1 MNTWVSASAGPGPIY
16 DRGVNYMVLSACDTN
31 LMKPFRF
38 RMPQEVIF
46 ESGSSRQAPE
56 KALRLGSKRPLFITG
71 TQMAKSS
78 RLACLMEGCSELGM
92 MPGHWDRVEPE
103 PPVELLEDAVSYIRE
118 GSFDSLIA
126 FGGGSSMDFAKMA
139 AVMAEN
145 PDIEVSEMVG
155 SEKIPRK
162 GLPTIMIPTT
172 SGSGS
177 EVSAVAVFSFAEE
190 KMKKGISSR
199 FLVADI
205 AIVDP
210 ELTLDLPPHITA
222 ASGMDAL
229 VHGVEAF
236 LSLGTNRFTQDL
248 ALIAIKNIYSNL
260 TECVLNGHNLY
271 AREAQS
277 YGSMTA
283 GMAFSMSGT
292 AGVHAMAYPLGGQYH
307 VPHGEANTALLRWV
321 MEYSLEGCEEKF
333 IPIAEAM
340 GLRSYGMTACD
351 AANAALRGIV
361 ELGEKI
367 GVKTRLREFGIP
379 RDAAPEMAK
388 AALREVRLMSNN
400 PRPLDFESVRA
411 IYEKAW

>member
-1 MNTWVSASAGPGPIY
+1 MIFSECNMDLI
-16 DRGVNYMVLSACDTN
+16 
-31 LMKPFRF
+31 KPFKF
-38 RMPQEVIF
+38 RMPQEVSF
-46 ESGSSRQAPE
+46 GSGCSRTAPE
-56 KALRLGSKRPLFITG
+56 KATLLGSKRPLFITG
-71 TQMAKSS
+71 SHMAQSED
-78 RLACLMEGCSELGM
+78 LTWLMERSSELGM
-92 MPGHWDRVEPE
+92 CPGHWDKVEPE
-103 PPVELLEDAVSYIRE
+103 PPVELLEEAAVFIRNGSY
-118 GSFDSLIA
+118 DCLIA
-126 FGGGSSMDFAKMA
+126 FGGGSSMDFTKMA

-145 PDIEVSEMVG
+145 PEIKVSDMVG

-177 EVSAVAVFSFAEE
+177 EVSAVAVFSFTDER
-190 KMKKGISSR
+190 MKKGISSR

-205 AIVDP
+205 ALVDP

-229 VHGVEAF
+229 VHGVESF
-236 LSLGTNRFTQDL
+236 LSLGTNQFTQDL
-248 ALIAIKNIYSNL
+248 ALIAISNIYSNL
-260 TECVLNGHNLY
+260 TECVLNGQNLK

-277 YGSMTA
+277 YGSMIA

-292 AGVHAMAYPLGGQYH
+292 AGVHAMAYPLGGQFH

-333 IPIAEAM
+333 IPIAKAM
-340 GLRSYGMTACD
+340 GVYADRMSACD
-351 AANAALRGIV
+351 SANAALKAIV

-379 RDAAPEMAK
+379 KEASAEMAE
-388 AALREVRLMSNN
+388 AALKEVRLMSNN
-400 PRPLDFESVRA
+400 PRPLDFEAVKK
-411 IYEKAW
+411 IYENAW

>member
-1 MNTWVSASAGPGPIY
+1 MDLI
-16 DRGVNYMVLSACDTN
+16 
-31 LMKPFRF
+31 KPFKF
-38 RMPQEVIF
+38 RMPQEVTF
-46 ESGSSRQAPE
+46 GSGCSRTAPE
-56 KALRLGSKRPLFITG
+56 KASLLGSKRPLFITG
-71 TQMAKSS
+71 SHMAQSED
-78 RLACLMEGCSELGM
+78 LTWLMERSSELGM
-92 MPGHWDRVEPE
+92 CPGHWDKVEPE
-103 PPVELLEDAVSYIRE
+103 PPVELLEEAAVFIRNGSY
-118 GSFDSLIA
+118 DCLIA

-145 PDIEVSEMVG
+145 PEIKVSDMVG

-177 EVSAVAVFSFAEE
+177 EVSAVAVFSFADER
-190 KMKKGISSR
+190 MKKGISSR

-205 AIVDP
+205 ALVDP

-229 VHGVEAF
+229 VHGVESF
-236 LSLGTNRFTQDL
+236 LSLGTNKFTQDL
-248 ALIAIKNIYSNL
+248 ALIAISNIYSNL
-260 TECVLNGHNLY
+260 TECVLNGQNLK

-277 YGSMTA
+277 YGSMIA

-292 AGVHAMAYPLGGQYH
+292 AGVHAMAYPLGGQFH

-333 IPIAEAM
+333 IPIAKAM
-340 GLRSYGMTACD
+340 GVYADRMSACD
-351 AANAALRGIV
+351 SADAALKAIV

-379 RDAAPEMAK
+379 KEAAAEMAE
-388 AALREVRLMSNN
+388 AALKEVRLMSNN
-400 PRPLDFESVRA
+400 PRPLDFEAVKK
-411 IYEKAW
+411 IYENAW

>member
-1 MNTWVSASAGPGPIY
+1 MIITECNI
-16 DRGVNYMVLSACDTN
+16 D
-31 LMKPFRF
+31 LMKPFKF

-46 ESGSSRQAPE
+46 ESGCSRLAPE
-56 KALRLGSKRPLFITG
+56 KALQLGSERLLFVTG
-71 TQMAKSS
+71 SHMAQSKH
-78 RLACLMEGCSELGM
+78 LAFLMERSTELGM
-92 MPGHWDRVEPE
+92 KPGHWGKVEPE
-103 PPVELLEDAVSYIRE
+103 PPVELLEEAVGHIRKGSY
-118 GSFDSLIA
+118 DCLIA

-139 AVMAEN
+139 AVMADDPE
-145 PDIEVSEMVG
+145 IKVSDMVG
-155 SEKIPRK
+155 SEKITKK

-199 FLVADI
+199 FLVSDI
-205 AIVDP
+205 ALVDP

-236 LSLGTNRFTQDL
+236 LSLGTNQFTQDL
-248 ALIAIKNIYSNL
+248 ALISISNIYSNL
-260 TECVLNGHNLY
+260 AECVLNGQHLK

-277 YGSMTA
+277 YGSMIA

-321 MEYSLEGCEEKF
+321 MEYSLEGCEDKF
-333 IPIAEAM
+333 IPIAKAM
-340 GLRSYGMTACD
+340 GVYKDGMSACD
-351 AANAALRGIV
+351 AANSALKAIV

-379 RDAAPEMAK
+379 KEAAAEMAE
-388 AALREVRLMSNN
+388 AALKEVRLMSNN
-400 PRPLDFESVRA
+400 PRPLDFAAVKK
-411 IYEKAW
+411 IYENAW

>member
-1 MNTWVSASAGPGPIY
+1 MIFSECNMDLI
-16 DRGVNYMVLSACDTN
+16 
-31 LMKPFRF
+31 KPFKF
-38 RMPQEVIF
+38 RMPQEVTF
-46 ESGSSRQAPE
+46 GSGCSRTAPE
-56 KALRLGSKRPLFITG
+56 KASLLGSKRPLLITG
-71 TQMAKSS
+71 SHMAQSED
-78 RLACLMEGCSELGM
+78 LTWLMERSSELGM
-92 MPGHWDRVEPE
+92 CPGHWDKVEPE
-103 PPVELLEDAVSYIRE
+103 PPVELLEEAAVFIRNGSY
-118 GSFDSLIA
+118 DCLIA

-145 PDIEVSEMVG
+145 PDIKVSDMVG

-177 EVSAVAVFSFAEE
+177 EVSAVAVFSFADER
-190 KMKKGISSR
+190 MKKGISSR

-205 AIVDP
+205 ALVDP

-229 VHGVEAF
+229 VHGVESF
-236 LSLGTNRFTQDL
+236 LSLGTNQFTQDL
-248 ALIAIKNIYSNL
+248 ALIAISNIYSNL
-260 TECVLNGHNLY
+260 TECVLNGQNLK

-277 YGSMTA
+277 YGSMIA

-292 AGVHAMAYPLGGQYH
+292 AGVHAMAYPLGGQFH

-333 IPIAEAM
+333 IPIAKAM
-340 GLRSYGMTACD
+340 GVYADRMSACD
-351 AANAALRGIV
+351 SANAALKAIV

-379 RDAAPEMAK
+379 KEASAEMAE
-388 AALREVRLMSNN
+388 AALKEVRLMSNN
-400 PRPLDFESVRA
+400 PRPLDFEAVKK
-411 IYEKAW
+411 IYENAW

>member
-1 MNTWVSASAGPGPIY
+1 MIFSECNMDLI
-16 DRGVNYMVLSACDTN
+16 
-31 LMKPFRF
+31 KPFKF
-38 RMPQEVIF
+38 RMPQEVTF
-46 ESGSSRQAPE
+46 GSGCSRTAPE
-56 KALRLGSKRPLFITG
+56 KASLLGSKRPLLITG
-71 TQMAKSS
+71 SHMAQSED
-78 RLACLMEGCSELGM
+78 LTWLMERSSELGM
-92 MPGHWDRVEPE
+92 CPGHWDKVKPE
-103 PPVELLEDAVSYIRE
+103 PPVELLEEAAVFIRNGSY
-118 GSFDSLIA
+118 DCLIA
-126 FGGGSSMDFAKMA
+126 FGGGSSMDFTKMA

-145 PDIEVSEMVG
+145 PEIKVSDMVG

-177 EVSAVAVFSFAEE
+177 EVSAVAVFSFADER
-190 KMKKGISSR
+190 MKKGISSR

-205 AIVDP
+205 ALVDP

-229 VHGVEAF
+229 VHGVESF
-236 LSLGTNRFTQDL
+236 LSLGTNQFTQDL
-248 ALIAIKNIYSNL
+248 ALIAISNIYSNL
-260 TECVLNGHNLY
+260 TECVLNGQNLK

-277 YGSMTA
+277 YGSMIA

-292 AGVHAMAYPLGGQYH
+292 AGVHAMAYPLGGQFH

-333 IPIAEAM
+333 IPIAKAM
-340 GLRSYGMTACD
+340 GVYADRMSACD
-351 AANAALRGIV
+351 AANAALKAIV

-379 RDAAPEMAK
+379 KEASAEMAE
-388 AALREVRLMSNN
+388 AALKEVRLMSNN
-400 PRPLDFESVRA
+400 PRPLDFEAVKK
-411 IYEKAW
+411 IYENAW

>member
-1 MNTWVSASAGPGPIY
+1 MIFSECNMDLI
-16 DRGVNYMVLSACDTN
+16 
-31 LMKPFRF
+31 KPFKF
-38 RMPQEVIF
+38 RMPQEVTF
-46 ESGSSRQAPE
+46 GSGCSRTAPE
-56 KALRLGSKRPLFITG
+56 KASLLGSKRPLFITG
-71 TQMAKSS
+71 SHMAQSED
-78 RLACLMEGCSELGM
+78 LTWLMERSSELGM
-92 MPGHWDRVEPE
+92 CPGHWDKVEPE
-103 PPVELLEDAVSYIRE
+103 PPVELLEEAAVFIRNGSY
-118 GSFDSLIA
+118 DCLIA

-145 PDIEVSEMVG
+145 PEIKVSDMVG

-177 EVSAVAVFSFAEE
+177 EVSAVAVFSFADER
-190 KMKKGISSR
+190 MKKGISSR

-205 AIVDP
+205 ALVDP

-229 VHGVEAF
+229 VHGVESF
-236 LSLGTNRFTQDL
+236 LSLGTNKFTQDL
-248 ALIAIKNIYSNL
+248 ALIAISNIYSNL
-260 TECVLNGHNLY
+260 TECVLNGQNLK

-277 YGSMTA
+277 YGSMIA

-292 AGVHAMAYPLGGQYH
+292 AGVHAMAYPLGGQFH

-333 IPIAEAM
+333 IPIAKAM
-340 GLRSYGMTACD
+340 GVYADRMSACD
-351 AANAALRGIV
+351 SADAALKAIV

-379 RDAAPEMAK
+379 KEAAAEMAE
-388 AALREVRLMSNN
+388 AALKEVRLMSNN
-400 PRPLDFESVRA
+400 PRPLDFEAVKK
-411 IYEKAW
+411 IYENAW

>member
-1 MNTWVSASAGPGPIY
+1 MIVSEY
-16 DRGVNYMVLSACDTN
+16 NMD
-31 LMKPFRF
+31 LMKPFKF

-46 ESGSSRQAPE
+46 ESGCSGLAPE
-56 KALRLGSKRPLFITG
+56 KALQLGSKRPLFITG
-71 TQMAKSS
+71 SHMAQSKH
-78 RLACLMEGCSELGM
+78 LACLMEISSELGM
-92 MPGHWDRVEPE
+92 SPGHWNKVEPE
-103 PPVELLEDAVSYIRE
+103 PPVKLLEEAVEYIRK
-118 GSFDSLIA
+118 GSYDCLIA

-145 PDIEVSEMVG
+145 PEIKVSDMVG

-177 EVSAVAVFSFAEE
+177 EVSAVAVFSFTDER
-190 KMKKGISSR
+190 MKKGISSR

-205 AIVDP
+205 ALVDP
-210 ELTLDLPPHITA
+210 ELTLQLPSHITA

-229 VHGVEAF
+229 VHGVESF
-236 LSLGTNRFTQDL
+236 LSLGTNQFTQDL
-248 ALIAIKNIYSNL
+248 ALMAIGNIYSNL
-260 TECVLNGHNLY
+260 AECVLNGQNLK

-277 YGSMTA
+277 YGSMIA

-333 IPIAEAM
+333 IPIAKAM
-340 GLRSYGMTACD
+340 GVYTEGMSACV
-351 AANAALRGIV
+351 AANATLNAIV

-379 RDAAPEMAK
+379 KEAAAEMAE
-388 AALREVRLMSNN
+388 AALKEVRLMSNN
-400 PRPLDFESVRA
+400 PRPLDFESVKK
-411 IYEKAW
+411 IYENAW

>member
-1 MNTWVSASAGPGPIY
+1 MIFSELN
-16 DRGVNYMVLSACDTN
+16 ME
-31 LMKPFRF
+31 LMKPFKF
-38 RMPQEVIF
+38 RMPDEVIF
-46 ESGSSRQAPE
+46 ESGSSRLAPE
-56 KALRLGSKRPLFITG
+56 KTFELGSKRPLFMTG
-71 TQMAKSS
+71 SQMAQSKHLDS
-78 RLACLMEGCSELGM
+78 LMERSADLGM
-92 MPGHWDRVEPE
+92 EPGLWGKVEPE
-103 PPVELLEDAVSYIRE
+103 PPVQLLEEAVRYIRK
-118 GSFDSLIA
+118 GSYDCLIA

-145 PDIEVSEMVG
+145 PGIKVSDMVG

-177 EVSAVAVFSFAEE
+177 EVSAVAVFSFTEE
-190 KMKKGISSR
+190 RMKKGISSR

-205 AIVDP
+205 ALVDP

-229 VHGVEAF
+229 VHGVESY
-236 LSLGTNRFTQDL
+236 LSLGTNQFTQDL
-248 ALIAIKNIYSNL
+248 ALIAIRNIYSNL
-260 TECVLNGHNLY
+260 AECVLNGQNLR

-277 YGSMTA
+277 YGSMIA

-333 IPIAEAM
+333 IPIAKAM
-340 GLRSYGMTACD
+340 GVYTEGMSACD
-351 AANAALRGIV
+351 AAKAALHGIV

-379 RDAAPEMAK
+379 KEASAQMAE
-388 AALREVRLMSNN
+388 AALKEVRLMSNN
-400 PRPLDFESVRA
+400 PRPLDLEAVIK
-411 IYEKAW
+411 IYENAW

>member
-1 MNTWVSASAGPGPIY
+1 MI
-16 DRGVNYMVLSACDTN
+16 LSKNNID
-31 LMKPFRF
+31 LMKPFKF
-38 RMPQEVIF
+38 RMPKEVIF
-46 ESGSSRQAPE
+46 ESGCSCLAPE
-56 KALRLGSKRPLFITG
+56 KALQLGSERPLFITG
-71 TQMAKSS
+71 ENMAKSKN
-78 RLACLMEGCSELGM
+78 LAGLMDKSSELGM
-92 MPGHWDRVEPE
+92 NPGHWGKVEPE
-103 PPVELLEDAVSYIRE
+103 PPVELLEEAVEYIIR
-118 GSFDSLIA
+118 GNYDCLIA
-126 FGGGSSMDFAKMA
+126 LGGGSSMDFAKMA
-139 AVMAEN
+139 AVMAKNREIK
-145 PDIEVSEMVG
+145 PGDMVG
-155 SEKIPRK
+155 SEKIPQK

-177 EVSAVAVFSFAEE
+177 EVSAVAVFSFSEE

-205 AIVDP
+205 ALVDP
-210 ELTLDLPPHITA
+210 ELTLDLPPDITA

-236 LSLGTNRFTQDL
+236 LSLGTNPFTQDL
-248 ALIAIKNIYSNL
+248 ALIAISKISANL
-260 TECVLNGHNLY
+260 AECVLNGKNLG

-277 YGSMTA
+277 YGSMIA

-321 MEYSLEGCEEKF
+321 MEYNLEGCEEKF
-333 IPIAEAM
+333 IPIAKAM
-340 GLRSYGMTACD
+340 GVYDPSMSDCD
-351 AANAALRGIV
+351 AADAALKAMV
-361 ELGEKI
+361 DLGEKT

-379 RDAAPEMAK
+379 KEAAAEMAA

-400 PRPLDFESVRA
+400 PRPLDFDSVKK

>member
-1 MNTWVSASAGPGPIY
+1 MIFSECNMDLI
-16 DRGVNYMVLSACDTN
+16 
-31 LMKPFRF
+31 KPFKF
-38 RMPQEVIF
+38 RMPQEVTF
-46 ESGSSRQAPE
+46 GSGCSRTAPE
-56 KALRLGSKRPLFITG
+56 KASLLGSKRPLFITG
-71 TQMAKSS
+71 SHMAQSED
-78 RLACLMEGCSELGM
+78 LTWLMERSSELGM
-92 MPGHWDRVEPE
+92 CPGHWDKVEPE
-103 PPVELLEDAVSYIRE
+103 PPVELLEEAAVFIRNGSY
-118 GSFDSLIA
+118 DCLIA
-126 FGGGSSMDFAKMA
+126 FGGGSSMDFTKMA

-145 PDIEVSEMVG
+145 PEIKVSDMVG

-177 EVSAVAVFSFAEE
+177 EVSAVAVFSFTDER
-190 KMKKGISSR
+190 MKKGISSR

-205 AIVDP
+205 ALVDP

-229 VHGVEAF
+229 VHGVESF
-236 LSLGTNRFTQDL
+236 LSLGTNQFTQDL
-248 ALIAIKNIYSNL
+248 ALIAISNIYSNL
-260 TECVLNGHNLY
+260 TECVLNGQNLK

-277 YGSMTA
+277 YGSMIA

-292 AGVHAMAYPLGGQYH
+292 AGVHAMAYPLGGQFH

-333 IPIAEAM
+333 IPIAKAM
-340 GLRSYGMTACD
+340 GVYADRMSACD
-351 AANAALRGIV
+351 SANAALKAIV

-379 RDAAPEMAK
+379 KEASAEMAE
-388 AALREVRLMSNN
+388 AALKEVRLMSNN
-400 PRPLDFESVRA
+400 PRPIDFEAVKK
-411 IYEKAW
+411 IYEHAW

>member
-1 MNTWVSASAGPGPIY
+1 MIFSECNMDLI
-16 DRGVNYMVLSACDTN
+16 
-31 LMKPFRF
+31 KPFKF
-38 RMPQEVIF
+38 RMPQEVTF
-46 ESGSSRQAPE
+46 GSGCSRTAPE
-56 KALRLGSKRPLFITG
+56 KASLLGSKRPLLITG
-71 TQMAKSS
+71 SHMAQSED
-78 RLACLMEGCSELGM
+78 LTWLMERSSELGM
-92 MPGHWDRVEPE
+92 CPGHWDKVEPE
-103 PPVELLEDAVSYIRE
+103 PPVELLEEAAVFIRNGSY
-118 GSFDSLIA
+118 DCLIA
-126 FGGGSSMDFAKMA
+126 FGGGSSMDFTKMA

-145 PDIEVSEMVG
+145 PDIKVSDMVG

-177 EVSAVAVFSFAEE
+177 EVSAVAVFSFADER
-190 KMKKGISSR
+190 MKKGISSR

-205 AIVDP
+205 ALVDP

-229 VHGVEAF
+229 VHGVESF
-236 LSLGTNRFTQDL
+236 LSLGTNQFTQDL
-248 ALIAIKNIYSNL
+248 ALIAISNIYSNL
-260 TECVLNGHNLY
+260 TECVLNGQNLK

-277 YGSMTA
+277 YGSMIA

-292 AGVHAMAYPLGGQYH
+292 AGVHAMAYPLGGQFH

-333 IPIAEAM
+333 IPIAKAM
-340 GLRSYGMTACD
+340 GVYADRMSACD
-351 AANAALRGIV
+351 SANAALKAIV

-379 RDAAPEMAK
+379 KEASAEMAE
-388 AALREVRLMSNN
+388 AALKEVRLMSNN
-400 PRPLDFESVRA
+400 PRPLDFEAVKK
-411 IYEKAW
+411 IYENAW

>member
-1 MNTWVSASAGPGPIY
+1 MIFSECNMDLI
-16 DRGVNYMVLSACDTN
+16 
-31 LMKPFRF
+31 KPFKF
-38 RMPQEVIF
+38 RMPQEVTF
-46 ESGSSRQAPE
+46 GSGCSRTAPE
-56 KALRLGSKRPLFITG
+56 KASLLGSKRPLLITG
-71 TQMAKSS
+71 SHMAQSED
-78 RLACLMEGCSELGM
+78 LTWLMERSSELGM
-92 MPGHWDRVEPE
+92 CPGHWDKVEPE
-103 PPVELLEDAVSYIRE
+103 PPVELLEEAAVFIRNGSY
-118 GSFDSLIA
+118 DCLIA

-145 PDIEVSEMVG
+145 PEIKVSDMVG

-177 EVSAVAVFSFAEE
+177 EVSAVAVFSFADER
-190 KMKKGISSR
+190 MKKGISSR

-205 AIVDP
+205 ALVDP

-229 VHGVEAF
+229 VHGVESF
-236 LSLGTNRFTQDL
+236 LSLGTNQFTQDL
-248 ALIAIKNIYSNL
+248 ALIAISNIYSNL
-260 TECVLNGHNLY
+260 TECVLNGQNLK

-277 YGSMTA
+277 YGSMIA

-292 AGVHAMAYPLGGQYH
+292 AGVHAMAYPLGGQFH

-333 IPIAEAM
+333 IPIAKAM
-340 GLRSYGMTACD
+340 GVYADRMSACD
-351 AANAALRGIV
+351 SANAALKAIV

-379 RDAAPEMAK
+379 KEASAEMAE
-388 AALREVRLMSNN
+388 AALKEVRLMSNN
-400 PRPLDFESVRA
+400 PRPLDFEAVKK
-411 IYEKAW
+411 IYENAW

>member
-1 MNTWVSASAGPGPIY
+1 MIFSECNMDLI
-16 DRGVNYMVLSACDTN
+16 
-31 LMKPFRF
+31 KPFKF
-38 RMPQEVIF
+38 RMPQEVTF
-46 ESGSSRQAPE
+46 GSGCSRTAPE
-56 KALRLGSKRPLFITG
+56 KASLLGSKRPLLITG
-71 TQMAKSS
+71 SHMAQSED
-78 RLACLMEGCSELGM
+78 LTWLMERSSELGM
-92 MPGHWDRVEPE
+92 CPGHWDKVEPE
-103 PPVELLEDAVSYIRE
+103 PPVELLEEAAVFIRNGSY
-118 GSFDSLIA
+118 DCLIA
-126 FGGGSSMDFAKMA
+126 FGGGSSMDFTKMA

-145 PDIEVSEMVG
+145 PEIKVSDMVG

-177 EVSAVAVFSFAEE
+177 EVSAVAVFSFTDER
-190 KMKKGISSR
+190 MKKGISSR

-205 AIVDP
+205 ALVDP

-229 VHGVEAF
+229 VHGVESF
-236 LSLGTNRFTQDL
+236 LSLGTNQFTQDL
-248 ALIAIKNIYSNL
+248 ALIAIRNIYSNL
-260 TECVLNGHNLY
+260 TECVLNGQNLK

-277 YGSMTA
+277 YGSMIA

-292 AGVHAMAYPLGGQYH
+292 AGVHAMAYPLGGQFH

-333 IPIAEAM
+333 IPIAKAM
-340 GLRSYGMTACD
+340 GVYADRMSACD
-351 AANAALRGIV
+351 SANAALKAIV

-379 RDAAPEMAK
+379 KEASAEMAE
-388 AALREVRLMSNN
+388 AALKEVRLMSNN
-400 PRPLDFESVRA
+400 PRPLDFEAVKK
-411 IYEKAW
+411 IYENAW

>member
-1 MNTWVSASAGPGPIY
+1 MIVSEYNMDLMN
-16 DRGVNYMVLSACDTN
+16 
-31 LMKPFRF
+31 PFKF
-38 RMPQEVIF
+38 RMPREVTF
-46 ESGSSRQAPE
+46 GSGCSRTAPE
-56 KALRLGSKRPLFITG
+56 KVPLLGSKRPLFITG
-71 TQMAKSS
+71 SHMAQSEHLVYLIERS
-78 RLACLMEGCSELGM
+78 SELGM
-92 MPGHWDRVEPE
+92 SPGHWDNVEPE
-103 PPVELLEDAVSYIRE
+103 PPAELLEEAVGYIRK
-118 GSFDSLIA
+118 GSYDCLVA
-126 FGGGSSMDFAKMA
+126 FGGGSSMDFTKMA

-145 PDIEVSEMVG
+145 PEIKVSDMVG

-190 KMKKGISSR
+190 RMKKGVSSR

-205 AIVDP
+205 ALVDP

-222 ASGMDAL
+222 AAGMDAL
-229 VHGVEAF
+229 VHGVESF
-236 LSLGTNRFTQDL
+236 LSLGTNQFTQDL
-248 ALIAIKNIYSNL
+248 ALIAISNIYSNL
-260 TECVLNGHNLY
+260 AECVLNGKNLK

-277 YGSMTA
+277 YGSMIA

-333 IPIAEAM
+333 IPIAKAM
-340 GLRSYGMTACD
+340 GVYTDRMSACD
-351 AANAALRGIV
+351 AANAALKAIV
-361 ELGEKI
+361 ELGGKI

-379 RDAAPEMAK
+379 KEAAAEMAE
-388 AALREVRLMSNN
+388 AALKEVRLMSNN
-400 PRPLDFESVRA
+400 PRPLDFEAVKK
-411 IYEKAW
+411 IYENAW

>member
-1 MNTWVSASAGPGPIY
+1 MFFHE
-16 DRGVNYMVLSACDTN
+16 RGKD
-31 LMKPFRF
+31 LMKPFKF
-38 RMPQEVIF
+38 RMPNEVIF
-46 ESGSSRQAPE
+46 GSGSSSQASE
-56 KALRLGSKRPLFITG
+56 KALQLGSARPLFITG
-71 TQMAKSS
+71 GKMAKSS
-78 RLACLMEGCSELGM
+78 CLSELRKSCSKLGM
-92 MPGHWDRVEPE
+92 ASGHWDRVEPE
-103 PPVELLEDAVSYIRE
+103 PPVELLEEAVSYIRK
-118 GSFDSLIA
+118 GSFDCLIA
-126 FGGGSSMDFAKMA
+126 LGGGSSMDFAKMA
-139 AVMAEN
+139 AVMTEN
-145 PDIEVSEMVG
+145 PGIEVSEMVG
-155 SEKIPRK
+155 SEKIPKK

-177 EVSAVAVFSFAEE
+177 EVSAVAVFSFLDE
-190 KMKKGISSR
+190 KMKKGVSSR

-248 ALIAIKNIYSNL
+248 ALTAIKNIYLNL
-260 TECVLNGHNLY
+260 ADCVLNGHDLK

-292 AGVHAMAYPLGGQYH
+292 AGVHAMAYPLGGQFH

-333 IPIAEAM
+333 IPIAAAM
-340 GLRSYGMTACD
+340 GLWSEGMTARD
-351 AANAALRGIV
+351 AADSALKGIV

-367 GVKTRLREFGIP
+367 GVKTRLRDFGIP
-379 RDAAPEMAK
+379 KEAASEMAE
-388 AALREVRLMSNN
+388 AALKEVRLMSNN
-400 PRPLDFESVRA
+400 PRPLDFESVKA

>member
-1 MNTWVSASAGPGPIY
+1 MIFSECNMDLI
-16 DRGVNYMVLSACDTN
+16 
-31 LMKPFRF
+31 KPFKF
-38 RMPQEVIF
+38 RMPQEVTF
-46 ESGSSRQAPE
+46 GSGCSRTAPE
-56 KALRLGSKRPLFITG
+56 KASLLGSKRPLLITG
-71 TQMAKSS
+71 SHMAQSEN
-78 RLACLMEGCSELGM
+78 LTWLMERSSELGM
-92 MPGHWDRVEPE
+92 CPGHWDKVEPE
-103 PPVELLEDAVSYIRE
+103 PPVELLEEAAVFIRNGSY
-118 GSFDSLIA
+118 DCLIA
-126 FGGGSSMDFAKMA
+126 FGGGSSMDFTKMA

-145 PDIEVSEMVG
+145 PEIKVSDMVG

-177 EVSAVAVFSFAEE
+177 EVSAVAVFSFADER
-190 KMKKGISSR
+190 MKKGISSR

-205 AIVDP
+205 ALVDP

-229 VHGVEAF
+229 VHGVESF
-236 LSLGTNRFTQDL
+236 LSLGTNQFTQDL
-248 ALIAIKNIYSNL
+248 ALIAISNIYSNL
-260 TECVLNGHNLY
+260 TECVLNGQNLK

-277 YGSMTA
+277 YGSMIA

-292 AGVHAMAYPLGGQYH
+292 AGVHAMAYPLGGQFH

-333 IPIAEAM
+333 IPIAKAM
-340 GLRSYGMTACD
+340 GVYADRMSACD
-351 AANAALRGIV
+351 SANAALKAIV

-379 RDAAPEMAK
+379 KEASAEMAE
-388 AALREVRLMSNN
+388 AALKEVRLMSNN
-400 PRPLDFESVRA
+400 PRPLDFEAVKK
-411 IYEKAW
+411 IYENAW

>member
-1 MNTWVSASAGPGPIY
+1 MIFSECNMDLI
-16 DRGVNYMVLSACDTN
+16 
-31 LMKPFRF
+31 KPFKF
-38 RMPQEVIF
+38 RMPQEVTF
-46 ESGSSRQAPE
+46 GSGCSRTAPE
-56 KALRLGSKRPLFITG
+56 KASLLGSKRPLLITG
-71 TQMAKSS
+71 SHMAQSED
-78 RLACLMEGCSELGM
+78 LTWLMERSSELGM
-92 MPGHWDRVEPE
+92 CPGHWDKVEPE
-103 PPVELLEDAVSYIRE
+103 PPVELLEEAAVFIRNGSY
-118 GSFDSLIA
+118 DCLIA
-126 FGGGSSMDFAKMA
+126 FGGGSSMDFTKMA

-145 PDIEVSEMVG
+145 PEIKVSDMVG

-177 EVSAVAVFSFAEE
+177 EVSAVAVFSFADER
-190 KMKKGISSR
+190 MKKGISSR

-205 AIVDP
+205 ALVDP

-229 VHGVEAF
+229 VHGVESF
-236 LSLGTNRFTQDL
+236 LSLGTNQFTQDL
-248 ALIAIKNIYSNL
+248 ALIAISNIYSNL
-260 TECVLNGHNLY
+260 TECVLNGQNLK

-277 YGSMTA
+277 YGSMIA

-292 AGVHAMAYPLGGQYH
+292 AGVHAMAYPLGGQFH

-333 IPIAEAM
+333 IPIAKAM
-340 GLRSYGMTACD
+340 GVYADRMSACD
-351 AANAALRGIV
+351 SANAALKAIV

-379 RDAAPEMAK
+379 KEASAEMAE
-388 AALREVRLMSNN
+388 AALKEVRLMSNN
-400 PRPLDFESVRA
+400 PRPLDFEAVKK
-411 IYEKAW
+411 IYENAW

>member
-1 MNTWVSASAGPGPIY
+1 MIFSECNMDLI
-16 DRGVNYMVLSACDTN
+16 
-31 LMKPFRF
+31 KPFKF
-38 RMPQEVIF
+38 RMPQEVTF
-46 ESGSSRQAPE
+46 GSGCSRTAPE
-56 KALRLGSKRPLFITG
+56 KASLLGSKRPLLITG
-71 TQMAKSS
+71 SHMAQSED
-78 RLACLMEGCSELGM
+78 LTWLMERSSELGM
-92 MPGHWDRVEPE
+92 CPGHWDKVEPE
-103 PPVELLEDAVSYIRE
+103 PPVELLEEAAVFIRNGSY
-118 GSFDSLIA
+118 DCLIA

-145 PDIEVSEMVG
+145 PEIKVSDMVG

-177 EVSAVAVFSFAEE
+177 EVSAVAVFSFADER
-190 KMKKGISSR
+190 MKKGISSR

-205 AIVDP
+205 ALVDP

-229 VHGVEAF
+229 VHGVESF
-236 LSLGTNRFTQDL
+236 LSLGTNQFTQDL
-248 ALIAIKNIYSNL
+248 ALIAIRNIYSNL
-260 TECVLNGHNLY
+260 TECVLNGQNLK

-277 YGSMTA
+277 YGSMIA

-292 AGVHAMAYPLGGQYH
+292 AGVHAMAYPLGGQFH

-333 IPIAEAM
+333 IPIAKAM
-340 GLRSYGMTACD
+340 GVYADRMSACD
-351 AANAALRGIV
+351 SANAALKAIV

-379 RDAAPEMAK
+379 KEASAEMAE
-388 AALREVRLMSNN
+388 AALKEVRLMSNN
-400 PRPLDFESVRA
+400 PRPLDFEAVKK
-411 IYEKAW
+411 IYENAW

>member
-1 MNTWVSASAGPGPIY
+1 MIFSECNMDLI
-16 DRGVNYMVLSACDTN
+16 
-31 LMKPFRF
+31 KPFKF
-38 RMPQEVIF
+38 RMPQEVTF
-46 ESGSSRQAPE
+46 GSGYSRTAPE
-56 KALRLGSKRPLFITG
+56 KAALLGSKRPLFITG
-71 TQMAKSS
+71 SHMAQSEH
-78 RLACLMEGCSELGM
+78 LTWLMERSSELGM
-92 MPGHWDRVEPE
+92 CPGHWDKVEPE
-103 PPVELLEDAVSYIRE
+103 PPVELLEEAAVFIRNGSY
-118 GSFDSLIA
+118 DCLIA
-126 FGGGSSMDFAKMA
+126 FGGGSSMDFTKMA

-145 PDIEVSEMVG
+145 PEIKVSDMVG

-177 EVSAVAVFSFAEE
+177 EVSAVAVFSFADER
-190 KMKKGISSR
+190 MKKGISSR

-205 AIVDP
+205 ALVDP

-229 VHGVEAF
+229 VHGVESF
-236 LSLGTNRFTQDL
+236 LSLGTNQFTQDL
-248 ALIAIKNIYSNL
+248 ALIAISNIYSNL
-260 TECVLNGHNLY
+260 TECVLNGQNLK

-277 YGSMTA
+277 YGSMIA

-292 AGVHAMAYPLGGQYH
+292 AGVHAMAYPLGGQFH

-333 IPIAEAM
+333 IPIAKAM
-340 GLRSYGMTACD
+340 GVYADRMSACD
-351 AANAALRGIV
+351 SANAALKAIV

-379 RDAAPEMAK
+379 KEASAEMAE
-388 AALREVRLMSNN
+388 AALKEVRLMSNN
-400 PRPLDFESVRA
+400 PRPLDFEAVKK
-411 IYEKAW
+411 IYENAW

>member
-1 MNTWVSASAGPGPIY
+1 MIFSECNMDLI
-16 DRGVNYMVLSACDTN
+16 
-31 LMKPFRF
+31 KPFKF
-38 RMPQEVIF
+38 RMPQEVTF
-46 ESGSSRQAPE
+46 GSGCSRTAPE
-56 KALRLGSKRPLFITG
+56 KASLLGSKRPLLITG
-71 TQMAKSS
+71 SHMAQSED
-78 RLACLMEGCSELGM
+78 LTWLMERSSELGM
-92 MPGHWDRVEPE
+92 CPGHWDKVEPE
-103 PPVELLEDAVSYIRE
+103 PPVELLEEAAVFIRNGSY
-118 GSFDSLIA
+118 DCLIA
-126 FGGGSSMDFAKMA
+126 FGGGSSMDFTKMA

-145 PDIEVSEMVG
+145 PEIKVSDMVG

-177 EVSAVAVFSFAEE
+177 EVSAVAVFSFADER
-190 KMKKGISSR
+190 MKKGISSR

-205 AIVDP
+205 ALVDP

-229 VHGVEAF
+229 VHGVESF
-236 LSLGTNRFTQDL
+236 LSLGTNQFTQDL
-248 ALIAIKNIYSNL
+248 ALIAIRNIYSNL
-260 TECVLNGHNLY
+260 TECVLNGQNLK

-277 YGSMTA
+277 YGSMIA

-292 AGVHAMAYPLGGQYH
+292 AGVHAMAYPLGGQFH

-333 IPIAEAM
+333 IPIAKAM
-340 GLRSYGMTACD
+340 GVYSDRMSACD
-351 AANAALRGIV
+351 SANAALKAIV

-379 RDAAPEMAK
+379 KEAAAEMAE
-388 AALREVRLMSNN
+388 AALKEVRLMSNN
-400 PRPLDFESVRA
+400 PRPLDFEAVKK
-411 IYEKAW
+411 IYENAW